1 MCFIIYYFL
10 LQFSSVTKMRSVFV
24 LAAILAVAFAS
35 CPVSNDFWDPTHIRI
50 WLLNPTLLND
60 CSIFNVL
67 CRLYWEESRW
77 KLSLQNR
84 YAQVWERCMFLL
96 SQSIIHLFN
105 NIDLCHRWSPWVFP
119 QGRCWERCH
128 SPWRLLHCRYFPL
141 DSRER
146 RCRCW
151 ESLLWGSSLWRY
163 VLVWILNS
171 IRKNDQLAHFR
182 FILQRY
188 QEGLWDGRNSCCMCV
203 YVHSI
208 FTRRS
213 VLANNLVI
221 SLMKTE
227 RSLLWPILSLPREI
241 TFLYSSVVS
250 FYCFLALLLYDSY
263 LPWYS
268 SWEAL
273 RCFLYTIIE
282 MMISS

>member
-67 CRLYWEESRW
+67 CRLHWEESRW
-77 KLSLQNR
+77 QLPLQNR

-146 RCRCW
+146 GCRCW

-203 YVHSI
+203 HVHSI

-268 SWEAL
+268 SREAL
-273 RCFLYTIIE
+273 RSLLYADIKWW
-282 MMISS
+282 